1 MKIFHKYM
9 ISDALSTPNGIVIEL
24 IFLCWRL
31 SPDTHPWI
39 WPLLLQHYTTYIAH
53 IYPYVFLLLFL
64 TQHTIIR
71 HTCYPR
77 SAFFFFCHNERAAVK
92 TQLPDAGVGEIAKEL
107 GKRWAVTNDRPRFEE
122 EAAQDKIRYAK
133 VSFILYISLYLH
145 SYIPIDQIYAKVS
158 FTVYK
163 YIFICIFIILFI
175 LILIY

>member
-39 WPLLLQHYTTYIAH
+39 WPLLLQHYTTYISH
-53 IYPYVFLLLFL
+53 NPPYLFLLLFL
-64 TQHTIIR
+64 PQHTIIR
-71 HTCYPR
+71 HTYHTR

-133 VSFILYISLYLH
+133 VSFILCIYIS
-145 SYIPIDQIYAKVS
+145 VS
-158 FTVYK
+158 TFPYTN
-163 YIFICIFIILFI
+163 
-175 LILIY
+175 

>member
-1 MKIFHKYM
+1 MLEVVTRHSPLDQASSAI
-9 ISDALSTPNGIVIEL
+9 TPHYL
-24 IFLCWRL
+24 YFTL
-31 SPDTHPWI
+31 SPHP
-39 WPLLLQHYTTYIAH
+39 
-53 IYPYVFLLLFL
+53 VFLLLFL
-64 TQHTIIR
+64 PQHTIIR
-71 HTCYPR
+71 HTDHTR